1 MIERIK
7 DIIGN
12 IIYLLFIPLSI
23 FLILIV
29 ELMNNIDNFYKKN
42 FKHNYDD

>member
-1 MIERIK
+1 MIKKIK
-7 DIIGN
+7 YVIGN

-42 FKHNYDD
+42 FKYNYDN